1 MSTSEHLKSSIMT
14 SFSLLT
20 KTALPLAVYFLST
33 ELDKFEGASI
43 WLVISLRV
51 LYVVALVSRVVI
63 LLVTRQE
70 ILKLDDSSCSL
81 VRIEKNSHPVKKKK
95 KKAATNGDSVK
106 VYAPLPVVEFEE
118 IRVLEYDCRQF
129 WVLARTFIMEF
140 IISIAVQRFISKSVQ
155 SERMLYLY
163 GVFVGPI
170 NTLEN
175 ELVKMYFLKTSN
187 PLLTARPF
195 QTDAEKMNKLSM
207 WSFSEQLNKQDIN
220 PFADVK
226 NRFEDRMNNRKR

>member
-1 MSTSEHLKSSIMT
+1 MT

-106 VYAPLPVVEFEE
+106 VSAPSPVVEFEE